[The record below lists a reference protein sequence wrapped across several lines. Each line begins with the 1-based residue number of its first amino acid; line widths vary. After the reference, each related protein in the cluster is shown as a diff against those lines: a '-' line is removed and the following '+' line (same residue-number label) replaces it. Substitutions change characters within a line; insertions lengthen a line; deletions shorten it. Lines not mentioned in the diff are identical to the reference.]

1 MYISKLS
8 LYGFKSFLK
17 KSEIHFGSGIT
28 SVVGPNGCG
37 KTNIV
42 DAIRWVIGE
51 QKSSILRTDR
61 ITDVIFNGTSTRRP
75 LNLAEVSLIIHNI
88 SGRIPIEYTDIM
100 ITRRIYR
107 NGESEYFINKN
118 LCRLKDIT
126 DLFIDTGMGA
136 NAYSII
142 ELKMIEN
149 ILSENLEERKR
160 LFEEAAGV
168 NKYRVQR
175 KAAIRKLD
183 ATRDDLVR
191 LNDIIIEVESK
202 VKSLRKQLRRYE
214 KYQEVTQKLV
224 DAEVVLASRR
234 VLNIKNNLDPI
245 ASDIKE
251 KESRFQKIVNELEK
265 KENSWKSRQKLFE
278 EKEKFF
284 QEKNIELDKLKS
296 ERNKFQTEDLLLK
309 ERYRNISQ
317 TISRLE
323 KDINSLG
330 ENISYSEDREIELQN
345 EYNDIESKLAEKQVE
360 FQEISTEHQKIESL
374 FKNIDEEI
382 QSLQDERY
390 SFFRKQAEYS
400 ARYNS
405 LRENI
410 SQREKELKSIKEQI
424 EKQTSA
430 EKSISQTITDITE
443 KIKIFK
449 EELEKYKEAGKK
461 EKNRN
466 LNLINEERNLTD
478 TLRGIESEQDKLFNL
493 IQFYSGIIQS
503 KEGYSP
509 GLQYVLDNLQDF
521 PGIKGALSDLISVDS
536 KYYLSLESVIKDIS
550 RLLVADNRSSAVSSL
565 NKLESLGKGKVSII
579 PLDVILQIDKTENV
593 FNDEIQPLEKYI
605 KCDKYLEN
613 LKEFL
618 FHDIYICEDAK
629 FNDLIN
635 DQKLNGIGIVSNKGK
650 YKDSNGFFTGGSE
663 FSESNV
669 LIGRSEK
676 LIELK
681 EKYKSVS
688 NRQNKLKSE
697 LDKIRGAIEIF
708 ISAQKEL
715 ENNAN
720 SIEEKIRFQVD
731 NLRENEQKL
740 IQCESIQEALNENKI
755 ALKVA
760 LENFNEKLQKD
771 IPEKSILGD
780 KISKFDT
787 DIEGK
792 RGKSDKIKGYL
803 NEISQRLQNE
813 RIELINLENRFKNII
828 DNQGAIKRSIDDLN
842 KKRDYSIQERD
853 KNELLKSDIA
863 SKIELNKVEV
873 EKVNNKVLIVEGEVD
888 ELKSSYQNIRS
899 EIQLINE
906 DLFNLRHEKEQ
917 LSEKLK
923 ILELES
929 SKYSASESEIRS
941 VLLEKYNRTISDE
954 LSGELP
960 LEEEAQRIV
969 NRYKKKLE
977 MIGMVNMAVKDEYEE
992 EASRLSFLVEQRDD
1006 LVESEKGLKEVI
1018 VQIDNIAREQFLEVF
1033 EKIRHNFQSTFEIF
1047 FGGGEADV
1055 KLVGDSDPL
1064 ESQIEIWACPGG
1076 KKMRS
1081 LKMLSA
1087 GEKALTAIALL
1098 FGIYQVKPSPF
1109 CILDEVDAPLDDE
1122 NVKRFINVIKTFA
1135 QKTQFIIITHNK
1147 LTMSIADILY
1157 GVTMAEKGVSQIVSV
1172 KLE

>member
-17 KSEIHFGSGIT
+17 KSEIHFGSGVT
-28 SVVGPNGCG
+28 TVVGPNGCG

-61 ITDVIFNGTSTRRP
+61 ITDVIFNGTSTRRQ
-75 LNLAEVSLIIHNI
+75 LNLAEVSLTIHNV
-88 SGRIPIEYTDIM
+88 SGRIPIEYSDIM

-107 NGESEYFINKN
+107 NGESEYFINKS

-149 ILSENLEERKR
+149 ILSETFEERKR

-191 LNDIIIEVESK
+191 LTDIITEVESK
-202 VKSLRKQLRRYE
+202 VKSLRRQLRRYE

-224 DAEVVLASRR
+224 DAEVVLASCR
-234 VLNIKNNLDPI
+234 VLNIRKNLEPV
-245 ASDIKE
+245 SSEIKE
-251 KESRFQKIVNELEK
+251 KESKLQKIISELET
-265 KENSWKSRQKLFE
+265 KENHWQSKQKLFE
-278 EKEKFF
+278 EKEKLF
-284 QEKNIELDKLKS
+284 QEKNIELDKLKF

-309 ERYRNISQ
+309 EQHRNVSQ

-323 KDINSLG
+323 KEINSLG
-330 ENISYSEDREIELQN
+330 ENISYSEDEENSLQN
-345 EYNDIESKLAEKQVE
+345 EYDNIKLKLGKKRTE
-360 FQEISTEHQKIESL
+360 FQEISSEHQKIELL
-374 FKNIDEEI
+374 FKDINKEI
-382 QSLQDERY
+382 QSLYDERY
-390 SFFRKQAEYS
+390 SLLRQQAEYT
-400 ARYNS
+400 ARYSS
-405 LRENI
+405 LKENI
-410 SQREKELKSIKEQI
+410 IQREKELELIKGQI
-424 EKQTSA
+424 EKQTST
-430 EKSISQTITDITE
+430 EELISQTIADTND
-443 KIKIFK
+443 KVKIFK
-449 EELEKYKEAGKK
+449 DNLEKYKEAEKK
-461 EKNRN
+461 EKERN
-466 LNLINEERNLTD
+466 LNLIGKERDLTD
-478 TLRGIESEQDKLFNL
+478 KMRVLESEQDKLTDR

-503 KEGYSP
+503 KEGFSP

-521 PGIKGALSDLISVDS
+521 HGIKGALSDLISVDS
-536 KYYLSLESVIKDIS
+536 RYYLSVEAVIKDIS
-550 RLLVADNRSSAVSSL
+550 RLLVADNRSSAINAL
-565 NKLESLGKGKVSII
+565 DKLANLGKGKVSII
-579 PLDVILQIDKTENV
+579 PLDVKLQIGKSENV
-593 FNDEIQPLEKYI
+593 FNDEIQPLGKYI
-605 KCDKYLEN
+605 KCDKSLEN

-618 FHDIYICEDAK
+618 FRDIYSCKDSK

-635 DQKLNGIGIVSNKGK
+635 DQKLRDIGLVTDKGK
-650 YKDSNGFFTGGSE
+650 FRDSNGFFAGGSE

-669 LIGRSEK
+669 LVGRSER

-681 EKYKSVS
+681 KNYKNVS
-688 NRQNKLKSE
+688 NQQNELKIKLDE
-697 LDKIRGAIEIF
+697 IQKIIKTSVTARKEI
-708 ISAQKEL
+708 
-715 ENNAN
+715 ENNIRL
-720 SIEEKIRFQVD
+720 IEEKIRFHVD
-731 NLRENEQKL
+731 SLRENEQKI
-740 IQCESIQEALNENKI
+740 IQCRSIQKTLNENKI

-760 LENFNEKLQKD
+760 LENFNEKLQKE
-771 IPEKSILGD
+771 IPEKNVVGN
-780 KISKFDT
+780 KISKFDS
-787 DIEGK
+787 DIEEK
-792 RGKSDKIKGYL
+792 RKESDGIKFNL
-803 NEISQRLQNE
+803 DEISRKLQNE
-813 RIELINLENRFKNII
+813 RVELINLENRYKNII
-828 DNQGAIKRSIDDLN
+828 GSQEVIRRSIIDLN
-842 KKRDYSIQERD
+842 GKRDYSIQDRDRNER
-853 KNELLKSDIA
+853 LKSDINR
-863 SKIELNKVEV
+863 KIELNNIEIG
-873 EKVNNKVLIVEGEVD
+873 KVNNRVLIEERKVD
-888 ELKSSYQNIRS
+888 ELKSEYHDIRG

-906 DLFNLRHEKEQ
+906 DLFNLRHGKEQ
-917 LSEKLK
+917 LLEKLK
-923 ILELES
+923 TLELES

-941 VLLEKYNRTISDE
+941 VLLEKYDSTISDS
-954 LSGELP
+954 LSDELP
-960 LEEEAQRIV
+960 QEEEAQRAV
-969 NRYKKKLE
+969 NRYRKNLE

-992 EASRLSFLVEQRDD
+992 EASRLSFLVEQKED

-1018 VQIDNIAREQFLEVF
+1018 VRIDNIAREQYLEIF
-1033 EKIRHNFQSTFEIF
+1033 RKIRSNFQSTFAIF
-1047 FGGGEADV
+1047 FDGGEADV

-1064 ESQIEIWACPGG
+1064 ESKIEIWACPSG

-1098 FGIYQVKPSPF
+1098 FAIYQVKPSPF

-1122 NVKRFINVIKTFA
+1122 NTRRFTNVIKTFA

-1147 LTMSIADILY
+1147 LTMSIADTLY